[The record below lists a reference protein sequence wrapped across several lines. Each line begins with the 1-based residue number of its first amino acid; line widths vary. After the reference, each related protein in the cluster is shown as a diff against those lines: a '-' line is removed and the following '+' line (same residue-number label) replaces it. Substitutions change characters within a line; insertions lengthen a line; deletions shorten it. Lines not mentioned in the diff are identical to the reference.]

1 MCFARICKF
10 LHLEKYLRCRF
21 AHFVHDGFS
30 HICRFAHL
38 HFALVQ
44 KVCEHVLRLCRN
56 FRTCENILRM
66 CANMKFTFFTNC
78 TRFFTFW
85 AKSTKSRKSLK
96 FPKMSDSVPSVFDVF
111 PKMSEKSSRVPE
123 WYTSGSWANAFD
135 NTGWQKSPEY
145 ALIRIAAGAPDLA
158 KSPNPPPDGPGRPR
172 KSRHFSL
179 RTEKLPDSA
188 PGLAFAP
195 QAEILSGAVFPDPR
209 TTRPS
214 RQTDSEARRV
224 LRQSPTHSAN
234 VRTLRKTLAENRRQG
249 QRHSCTPCTPCT
261 PETQPCTLVHTAPQL
276 PTQVAENTS
285 SMCCSCW
292 EEGGAERP
300 RAIEISTFV
309 FFVNL

>member
-1 MCFARICKF
+1 
-10 LHLEKYLRCRF
+10 
-21 AHFVHDGFS
+21 
-30 HICRFAHL
+30 
-38 HFALVQ
+38 
-44 KVCEHVLRLCRN
+44 
-56 FRTCENILRM
+56 
-66 CANMKFTFFTNC
+66 
-78 TRFFTFW
+78 
-85 AKSTKSRKSLK
+85 
-96 FPKMSDSVPSVFDVF
+96 MSDSVPSVFDVF

-249 QRHSCTPCTPCT
+249 SGHSAHMCTPCTT
-261 PETQPCTLVHTAPQL
+261 ETEPCTLVHNRATAPD
-276 PTQVAENTS
+276 TS
-285 SMCCSCW
+285 GREHIVHVLLLLGGGGERTHPFVRRDI
-292 EEGGAERP
+292 EESIFYFCIVSFG
-300 RAIEISTFV
+300 I
-309 FFVNL
+309 

>member
-1 MCFARICKF
+1 
-10 LHLEKYLRCRF
+10 
-21 AHFVHDGFS
+21 
-30 HICRFAHL
+30 
-38 HFALVQ
+38 
-44 KVCEHVLRLCRN
+44 
-56 FRTCENILRM
+56 
-66 CANMKFTFFTNC
+66 
-78 TRFFTFW
+78 
-85 AKSTKSRKSLK
+85 
-96 FPKMSDSVPSVFDVF
+96 
-111 PKMSEKSSRVPE
+111 MSEKSSRVPE

-158 KSPNPPPDGPGRPR
+158 KSGQIRPRTAPDGKSSRIWRQGSLLLPR
-172 KSRHFSL
+172 LKSCPELF
-179 RTEKLPDSA
+179 
-188 PGLAFAP
+188 
-195 QAEILSGAVFPDPR
+195 FPDTR

-249 QRHSCTPCTPCT
+249 SGHSAHCAHRAQPKPTHVHKLCT
-261 PETQPCTLVHTAPQL
+261 PETQTCTLVHTAPQL

-300 RAIEISTFV
+300 RAIDVFIIIYFYIFFSIFFFFLFLFATRVTLNAKSNISGGTGWGDHTRIRNEELCGTRRNASDFARTF
-309 FFVNL
+309 FHRRKKDAKRSQKGLPFSIYI